1 MADRQYTDKSGETV
15 TVRRDPQLEAFEI
28 RTAADEVAGHAHFRS
43 RGGERIFHH
52 TVVDEKFGGRG
63 IGTALVRGAVEATR
77 EEGVPIVAVCP
88 MVKGFLE
95 KNAEEFVDTWRKP
108 TPDDL
113 AWLRKEEG

>member
-1 MADRQYTDKSGETV
+1 MTDNQYTDKTGETV
-15 TVRRDPQLEAFEI
+15 TVRRDPQQEAFEI
-28 RTAADEVAGHAHFRS
+28 RTAADEVAGHAHFRT
-43 RGGERIFHH
+43 RGEERIFHH

-77 EEGVPIVAVCP
+77 AEGVPIVAVCP

-95 KNAEEFVDTWRKP
+95 KNSEEFAGSYRLP

-113 AWLRKEEG
+113 AWLRQDEG